1 MKEMESGLINRDLP
15 GERNMEMA
23 KTVKKYGKIYRKIL
37 VIGNYSDLDTE
48 QEAYE
53 KRLTEMYASEKY
65 AEHNIYPTTNTE
77 YIYAIIAMCLELKKF
92 RLSDKEIIDTINRG
106 FSSRRNFFKYL
117 IKSIDLLPGS
127 YQIAKKWNI
136 SDHDKRVKDGSI
148 LYDQFDVSEGK
159 IEYSISRCAYVEMFE
174 TYGIRSL
181 CKIFCMTDTTA
192 YSNLTKHVEF
202 IRYSDLSD
210 GDCCH
215 DIILDKKK
223 R

>member
-1 MKEMESGLINRDLP
+1 MK
-15 GERNMEMA
+15 MA
-23 KTVKKYGKIYRKIL
+23 KTVKKYGNIYRKI
-37 VIGNYSDLDTE
+37 INARNCYDPDRK

-65 AEHNIYPTTNTE
+65 AEHNVYPTTNAE
-77 YIYAIIAMCLELKKF
+77 YIYAIIAMCLELKESG
-92 RLSDKEIIDTINRG
+92 LSDKEIIDTVNSG

-117 IKSIDLLPGS
+117 IRCIDLLPDS
-127 YQIAKKWNI
+127 YQIAERWNI

-148 LYDQFDVSEGK
+148 FYDQFDVSDGK

-192 YSNLTKHVEF
+192 YSNLRNHVEF

-210 GDCCH
+210 GNCCH
-215 DIILDKKK
+215 DIIMDKRKTK
-223 R
+223 N

>member
-1 MKEMESGLINRDLP
+1 MGSFSN
-15 GERNMEMA
+15 
-23 KTVKKYGKIYRKIL
+23 
-37 VIGNYSDLDTE
+37 
-48 QEAYE
+48 
-53 KRLTEMYASEKY
+53 SEKY
-65 AEHNIYPTTNTE
+65 AEHNIYPTTNAE
-77 YIYAIIAMCLELKKF
+77 YIYAIIAMCLELKGSG
-92 RLSDKEIIDTINRG
+92 LSDKEIIDTVNSG

-117 IKSIDLLPGS
+117 IRCIDLLPDS
-127 YQIAKKWNI
+127 YQIAERWNI

-148 LYDQFDVSEGK
+148 SYDQFEVSGGK

-215 DIILDKKK
+215 DIIMDKRKIK
-223 R
+223 S

>member
-1 MKEMESGLINRDLP
+1 
-15 GERNMEMA
+15 MEMA

-37 VIGNYSDLDTE
+37 VIGNYSDPDTE

-92 RLSDKEIIDTINRG
+92 GLSDKEIIDTINRG

-117 IKSIDLLPGS
+117 IKGIDLLPGS

-148 LYDQFDVSEGK
+148 LYDQFDVSDGK

>member
-1 MKEMESGLINRDLP
+1 MET
-15 GERNMEMA
+15 A
-23 KTVKKYGKIYRKIL
+23 KTVKKYGSTYRKIL
-37 VIGNYSDLDTE
+37 AALNDPNPDRK

-53 KRLTEMYASEKY
+53 KRLTEMYNSEKY
-65 AEHNIYPTTNTE
+65 AEHNIYPTTNAE
-77 YIYAIIAMCLELKKF
+77 YIYAIIAMCLELKGSG
-92 RLSDKEIIDTINRG
+92 LSDKEIIDTVNSG
-106 FSSRRNFFKYL
+106 FSGRRNFFKYL
-117 IKSIDLLPGS
+117 IRCIDLLPNS
-127 YQIAKKWNI
+127 YQIAERWNI

-148 LYDQFDVSEGK
+148 SYDQFEVSDGK
-159 IEYSISRCAYVEMFE
+159 IEYSISRCAYAEMFE

-192 YSNLTKHVEF
+192 YSNLTKHVKF

-223 R
+223 NKG

>member
-1 MKEMESGLINRDLP
+1 MET
-15 GERNMEMA
+15 A

-37 VIGNYSDLDTE
+37 FIGNYSDPDTE

-92 RLSDKEIIDTINRG
+92 GLSDKEIIDTINRG

-117 IKSIDLLPGS
+117 IKGIDLLPDS
-127 YQIAKKWNI
+127 YQITKKWNI

-148 LYDQFDVSEGK
+148 LYDRFDVSDGK

-215 DIILDKKK
+215 DIILDKRK

>member
-1 MKEMESGLINRDLP
+1 
-15 GERNMEMA
+15 MEMA
-23 KTVKKYGKIYRKIL
+23 KTVKKYGNIYGKIL
-37 VIGNYSDLDTE
+37 VKGNFPNPDRK

-53 KRLTEMYASEKY
+53 KRLTEMYASKKY
-65 AEHNIYPTTNTE
+65 AEHNIYPTTNAE
-77 YIYAIIAMCLELKKF
+77 YIYAIIAMCLELKESG
-92 RLSDKEIIDTINRG
+92 LSEIEIIDAVNSG
-106 FSSRRNFFKYL
+106 FSRRRNFFKYL
-117 IKSIDLLPGS
+117 IRCIDLLPNS

-148 LYDQFDVSEGK
+148 SYNQFDVSDGR
-159 IEYSISRCAYVEMFE
+159 IEYNISRCAYVEMFE

-192 YSNLTKHVEF
+192 YNNLRKHVEF

-215 DIILDKKK
+215 DIIMDKRKI
-223 R
+223 

>member
-1 MKEMESGLINRDLP
+1 MEME
-15 GERNMEMA
+15 

-37 VIGNYSDLDTE
+37 AALNSSDSDRK

-65 AEHNIYPTTNTE
+65 AEHNVYPTTNTE
-77 YIYAIIAMCLELKKF
+77 YIYAIIAMCLELKESG
-92 RLSDKEIIDTINRG
+92 LSDKEIIDTVNSG
-106 FSSRRNFFKYL
+106 FSRRRNFFKYL
-117 IKSIDLLPGS
+117 IRCIDFLPGS
-127 YQIAKKWNI
+127 YQIAERWNI

-148 LYDQFDVSEGK
+148 LYDQFDVSDGR

-192 YSNLTKHVEF
+192 YSNLKKHVEF

-215 DIILDKKK
+215 DIIMDRKKK
-223 R
+223 ELSFLS